1 MKIVNL
7 FFGSFN
13 PIHIGHLIIANRI
26 LEESDASEL
35 WFVVSPH
42 NPFKNKKTL
51 LSERD
56 RLYIVNLAIEDN
68 YKFKASDIEF
78 GLPKPNYT
86 IDTLVYL
93 KEKYPNYTFNIIMG
107 SDNILHFHKWKNFEQ
122 IITDHKIIIYPRVS
136 ERIDIKNEKVIN
148 ANIEI
153 IKAPLL
159 NISATYI
166 RQQIKL
172 SKSIK
177 YLVPDKCYEYIK
189 SMNFYVSS

>member
-13 PIHIGHLIIANRI
+13 PIHIGHLVIANKI

-42 NPFKNKKTL
+42 NPFKNKSTL

-56 RLYIVNLAIEDN
+56 RIYLVNLSIEGN

-78 GLPKPNYT
+78 NLPKPNYT
-86 IDTLVYL
+86 INTLVYL
-93 KEKYPNYTFNIIMG
+93 KEKYPKYTFNIIMG
-107 SDNILHFHKWKNFEQ
+107 SDNILHFHKWKNFKQ
-122 IITDHKIIIYPRVS
+122 IISDHKIIIYPRDI
-136 ERIDIKNEKVIN
+136 EDIEIKNEDVKK

-166 RQQIKL
+166 RQQIKD

-177 YLVPDKCYEYIK
+177 YLVTNKSFEYIE
-189 SMNFYVSS
+189 SMKFYRN

>member
-13 PIHIGHLIIANRI
+13 PIHMGHLIIAQNI

-42 NPFKNKKTL
+42 NPFKNKTTL

-56 RLYIVNLAIEDN
+56 RLYLVNLAIEDN
-68 YKFKASDIEF
+68 YSFKASDIEF
-78 GLPKPNYT
+78 NLPKPNYT
-86 IDTLVYL
+86 INTLVYL
-93 KEKYPNYTFNIIMG
+93 KEKYPNYKFNIIMG
-107 SDNILHFHKWKNFEQ
+107 SDNILHFHKWKNFEH
-122 IITDHKIIIYPRVS
+122 IIKDHKIIIYPR
-136 ERIDIKNEKVIN
+136 ETKTPEIKNETVRN
-148 ANIEI
+148 ADIHI

-166 RQQIKL
+166 RQQIKN

-177 YLVPDKCYEYIK
+177 YLVHDKCNEYIQ
-189 SMNFYVSS
+189 SMKFYQ